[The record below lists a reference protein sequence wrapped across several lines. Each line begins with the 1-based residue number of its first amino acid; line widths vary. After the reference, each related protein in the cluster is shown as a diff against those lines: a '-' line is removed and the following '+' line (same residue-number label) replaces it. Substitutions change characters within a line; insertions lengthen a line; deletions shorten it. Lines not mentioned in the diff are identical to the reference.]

1 MKRFVLLSAVIS
13 LSVLSACTTNSSTAP
28 SFDDVLISRRSIRAY
43 EPGREIPEAQLQ
55 ELFKATQNAP
65 SWANFQ
71 PTKYYAAV
79 SKEAR
84 EAVLD
89 LIGGNKNSAVNASVL
104 LISTFERGKSG
115 FFQGQQTNELADEW
129 GAHDNGLSNAYLILK
144 ARAMG
149 FDTLIMGMRDSDG
162 LRAQFNIPENET
174 ITAVITLGY
183 RAEEPRDPV
192 HKPLDE
198 FVKFF

>member
-1 MKRFVLLSAVIS
+1 MKRIASFYALIALC
-13 LSVLSACTTNSSTAP
+13 VLSACSTGNNTAP
-28 SFDDVLISRRSIRAY
+28 SFDEVFSSRRSIRAY
-43 EPGREIPEAQLQ
+43 EPDRTISEAQLQ
-55 ELFKATQNAP
+55 ELFKAAQNAP

-79 SKEAR
+79 SKESR
-84 EAVLD
+84 DSVLS
-89 LIGGNKNSAVNASVL
+89 LIGGNKNSAANASVL

-115 FFQGQQTNELADEW
+115 FFQGQQTNEIGEGW
-129 GAHDNGLSNAYLILK
+129 GAHDNGLCDAYLILK

-149 FDTLIMGMRDSDG
+149 FDTLIMGMRDGEG
-162 LRAQFNIPENET
+162 LRTQFNIPENET
-174 ITAVITLGY
+174 IMAVIALGY

-192 HKPLDE
+192 HKSLDE

>member
-1 MKRFVLLSAVIS
+1 MKRFAFFSAVIA
-13 LSVLSACTTNSSTAP
+13 LFVLSSCATDRSTAP

-104 LISTFERGKSG
+104 LISTFER
-115 FFQGQQTNELADEW
+115 QIRILPRPAD
-129 GAHDNGLSNAYLILK
+129 
-144 ARAMG
+144 
-149 FDTLIMGMRDSDG
+149 
-162 LRAQFNIPENET
+162 Q
-174 ITAVITLGY
+174 
-183 RAEEPRDPV
+183 
-192 HKPLDE
+192 
-198 FVKFF
+198 